1 TIAKAC
7 EEGGADGLS
16 LINTLLGMRIDIKRR
31 KPIIANRMGGFS
43 GRAVFP
49 IAVRMV
55 NQVANGCS
63 LPIMGCGGVSSA
75 EDVIEKMMAG
85 ATAVQVGA
93 MNLTEPYICKNII
106 EKLPDVMSELKINSL
121 TDIIGIINK

>member
-1 TIAKAC
+1 
-7 EEGGADGLS
+7 
-16 LINTLLGMRIDIKRR
+16 
-31 KPIIANRMGGFS
+31 MGGFS
-43 GRAVFP
+43 GPAVFP

-55 NQVANGCS
+55 NQVANACS
-63 LPIMGCGGVSSA
+63 LPIMGCGGVSSD
-75 EDVIEKMMAG
+75 EDVIEMMMAG

>member
-1 TIAKAC
+1 
-7 EEGGADGLS
+7 
-16 LINTLLGMRIDIKRR
+16 M
-31 KPIIANRMGGFS
+31 
-43 GRAVFP
+43 
-49 IAVRMV
+49 
-55 NQVANGCS
+55 
-63 LPIMGCGGVSSA
+63 
-75 EDVIEKMMAG
+75 MMAG

>member
-1 TIAKAC
+1 
-7 EEGGADGLS
+7 
-16 LINTLLGMRIDIKRR
+16 
-31 KPIIANRMGGFS
+31 MGGFS
-43 GRAVFP
+43 GPAVFP

-55 NQVANGCS
+55 NQVANACS

-75 EDVIEKMMAG
+75 EDVIEMMMAG

-93 MNLTEPYICKNII
+93 MNLTEPYICKNIV